1 MPVVAAPALIAVAAA
16 LLALLIL
23 YGIKYFV
30 QAVAHLMPRNI
41 PLIGDFLYKTILAIG
56 AAAMAVIQWI
66 MADFIRPAINWVLA
80 PVYAFLNWMAGVETA
95 VDIFANQIVWLIAH
109 GIPQLAAD
117 LRHLI
122 RRLVDGARALAHR
135 LVHDLHVLM
144 RAAIAHALATAL
156 AAVHDARV
164 LTRDLVDGARA
175 LAHRLHDN
183 LESWA
188 TRAIAASLATALS
201 HIHSLRVWTAGELDK
216 VRGIIHSELAVAEG
230 YTDTAVSDAIKAMQY
245 ATSVAIAGVI
255 QTVDVDTVAPLAAA
269 WPGIIDDVTTLEG
282 VIATDLPDIGAAIRA
297 IPRAVPTDLTGALAI
312 VGAISVPM
320 LRYMRDCG
328 IPNCR
333 NLSSLGRELA
343 NLLDDLAGGA
353 FLAMLIA
360 LAADPAGTA
369 RFLHDNVEPIA
380 EDAIGAARNLIGV

>member
-1 MPVVAAPALIAVAAA
+1 MPVVAAPALIAIAAA

-23 YGIKYFV
+23 YGIKYLV
-30 QAVAHLMPRNI
+30 LAVAHLMPRNI
-41 PLIGDFLYKTILAIG
+41 PVIGDFLYRTILAIG
-56 AAAMAVIQWI
+56 AGAMAVIQWI
-66 MADFIRPAINWVLA
+66 MADVIRPVINWVLA
-80 PVYAFLNWMAGVETA
+80 PVFAFLNWMAGVETA
-95 VDIFANQIVWLIAH
+95 VSVFANQIVWLIAD
-109 GIPQLAAD
+109 GIPQLAHD
-117 LRHLI
+117 LRHRISELA
-122 RRLVDGARALAHR
+122 DALRSRIANLRDWAVAH
-135 LVHDLHVLM
+135 V
-144 RAAIAHALATAL
+144 AHAVAVALATAL

-164 LTRDLVDGARA
+164 LARDLVDGARA
-175 LAHRLHDN
+175 LAHRLHDT
-183 LESWA
+183 LKAWA
-188 TRAIAASLATALS
+188 VAAIAAAVSDLHAVIHQLRLDLVAKIDAVRAIIKTELAT
-201 HIHSLRVWTAGELDK
+201 
-216 VRGIIHSELAVAEG
+216 AEG
-230 YTDTAVSDAIKAMQY
+230 YTDTAVSDAIAAMKH